1 LQQAGFASSAGQT
14 KIRGLRYFPQ
24 APDPQQFDW

>member
-14 KIRGLRYFPQ
+14 KKQARPILMDGLV
-24 APDPQQFDW
+24 

>member
-14 KIRGLRYFPQ
+14 KKTSFPLQ
-24 APDPQQFDW
+24 ERTF